1 MRELVFKQ
9 RDRKR
14 TETKILLAVKEVIEQ
29 HGLEK
34 LGVNLVADTSGFNKA
49 LIYRYF
55 GDINGLVDEYIRF
68 FVETAS
74 CFQEIETE
82 PGPLNET
89 VKVGLLRMLADLR
102 TDRHLCL
109 LIKWEALYGK
119 SALRTAYS
127 QKFEEV
133 IQKSEN
139 LPADMDIR
147 ALIALLCSGIYYLA
161 FTGDSGG
168 GFPGLDLSSEEDW
181 VRVENVIKISLDKLL
196 G

>member
-1 MRELVFKQ
+1 MRQLVFKQ
-9 RDRKR
+9 RDRRR

-34 LGVNLVADTSGFNKA
+34 IGVNLVADTSGFNKA

-55 GDINGLVDEYIRF
+55 GDMDGLVEEYIRF
-68 FVETAS
+68 FIETAS
-74 CFQEIETE
+74 YFKETE
-82 PGPLNET
+82 SEPDSLHET
-89 VKVGLLRMLADLR
+89 LKVSLLRMLADLR

-127 QKFEEV
+127 QKFEQ
-133 IQKSEN
+133 IIKKSEN
-139 LPADMDIR
+139 LPADIDIR
-147 ALIALLCSGIYYLA
+147 ALVALLCSGIYYLA
-161 FTGDSGG
+161 FTAGS
-168 GFPGLDLSSEEDW
+168 PGIILDLDLSGEEDW
-181 VRVENVIKISLDKLL
+181 ERVANVIKMSLDKLL